1 MQSIYNQIEGRIR
14 GLGLG
19 TILFPDDFTDIGSSE
34 AVRIALMRLCKVGV
48 VIRVAHG
55 IYSYPKIDTKWGSG
69 IIQPSIEDIA
79 KAVAK
84 RDKVR
89 IMPTGTYVLNA
100 LGLST
105 QVPANVVFVTD
116 GSARR
121 ISIGKGKG
129 ILFKHTSE
137 MRNFAFQSE
146 MMMMLVAALREIGES
161 NITTEQMVVLK
172 KHLQTISAEDFNH
185 DIQLAPV
192 WVRKKLTSL

>member
-1 MQSIYNQIEGRIR
+1 MQSIYNQIEDRIR
-14 GLGLG
+14 RMDRGA
-19 TILFPDDFTDIGSSE
+19 ILFPDDFTDIGSSE

-55 IYSYPKIDTKWGSG
+55 IYCYPKIDTQWVSG

-79 KAVAK
+79 NAVAK

-89 IMPTGTYVLNA
+89 IMPTGAYVLNI

-137 MRNFAFQSE
+137 MRSFAFKSE
-146 MMMMLVAALREIGES
+146 MMMMLVAALREIGQE
-161 NITTEQMVVLK
+161 NVTAEQIAILK
-172 KHLQTISAEDFNH
+172 KHLQTISHEDYYH

-192 WVRKKLTSL
+192 WVRKTLAS

>member
-1 MQSIYNQIEGRIR
+1 MQSVYNQIEGRIR

-19 TILFPDDFTDIGSSE
+19 TIIFPDDFTDIGSSE

-48 VIRVAHG
+48 VIRIAHG
-55 IYSYPKIDTKWGSG
+55 IYCYPKIDTKWGSG
-69 IIQPSIEDIA
+69 IIQPSIEEIA

-89 IMPTGTYVLNA
+89 IMPTGAYVLNA

-161 NITTEQMVVLK
+161 NVTTEQMAVLK
-172 KHLQTISAEDFNH
+172 KHLQTISTEDFNH

-192 WVRKKLTSL
+192 WVRKTLTSL

>member
-1 MQSIYNQIEGRIR
+1 MQSVYNQIENRIQSYKR
-14 GLGLG
+14 GV
-19 TILFPDDFTDIGSSE
+19 ILFPDDFADLGSSE
-34 AVRIALMRLCKVGV
+34 AVRIALMRLCRAGV
-48 VIRVAHG
+48 IIRVAHG
-55 IYSYPKIDTKWGSG
+55 IYCFPKLDTKWGNY
-69 IIQPSIEDIA
+69 IIQPSVDDIA

-89 IMPTGTYVLNA
+89 IIPTGAYVLNI

-137 MRNFAFQSE
+137 MRTLAFKSE
-146 MMMMLVAALREIGES
+146 MMMLLITAIREIGEG
-161 NITTEQMVVLK
+161 NITSEQIEILK
-172 KHLQTISAEDFNH
+172 KHKQTISQDEFNT

-192 WVRKKLTSL
+192 WVRKILIAL